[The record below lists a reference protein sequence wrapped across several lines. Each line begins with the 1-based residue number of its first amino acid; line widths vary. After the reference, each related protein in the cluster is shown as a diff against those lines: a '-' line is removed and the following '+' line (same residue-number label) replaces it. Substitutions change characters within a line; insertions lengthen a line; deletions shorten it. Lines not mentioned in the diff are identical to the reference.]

1 MTRILI
7 ALTNH
12 SDLGDTGKKTG
23 FYVSEAAEPW
33 KVFTDAGFEI
43 DLVSPNG
50 GKAPADGL
58 DESDEIQ
65 QAFLA
70 AFDLDN
76 TAKPSDL
83 KADDYDAIFYA
94 GGHGTMWDFPAA
106 ADLAGLAANIYERGG
121 VVAAVC
127 HGPSALVELK
137 LSDGSYLVDG
147 KNVAGFTNEEEA
159 AVGLTE
165 VVPFLLAD
173 ALKSKGAK
181 HHPAANFT
189 EQVVVDGRL
198 VTGQNPQSAHRTASA
213 TLPLLK

>member
-7 ALTNH
+7 ALTSH

-33 KVFTDAGFEI
+33 KVFTDAGY
-43 DLVSPNG
+43 DVDVVSVAG

-76 TAKPSDL
+76 TAKASDL
-83 KADDYDAIFYA
+83 KADEYDAIFYA

-106 ADLAGLAANIYERGG
+106 TDLAGLAASIYERGG

-127 HGPSALVELK
+127 HGPSALTELK
-137 LSDGSYLVDG
+137 LPDGSYLVDG

-159 AVGLTE
+159 AVGLTD

-173 ALKSKGAK
+173 ALESKGAK

-189 EQVVVDGRL
+189 EQVIVDGRL
-198 VTGQNPQSAHRTASA
+198 VTGQNPQSAHRAA
-213 TLPLLK
+213 EEVRTLLS